1 MKTSLILALLVVVVL
16 PCCTTDQRATAFSAG
31 LQAGSA
37 ALTAHKTGRSPQLA
51 AAGAALGALTSA
63 KATQHV
69 IP

>member
-1 MKTSLILALLVVVVL
+1 MKTSLFLACLVVVVL
-16 PCCTTDQRATAFSAG
+16 PCCTNDQRAKAFDAG

-63 KATQHV
+63 KAVQT
-69 IP
+69 ITP